1 MNSRIWIRKAL
12 SMCLMVAVYAT
23 YSMVTLAN
31 TNKVVGELSVSG
43 KAADGE
49 VPMVLVNGETAQSGR
64 SIFSSSTITTPESA
78 TAIIN
83 VAKVGKVE
91 VAPNTTL
98 VVSFNE
104 NGLSGDLLA
113 GKVTVLGAS
122 ENIDIK
128 TPDGKIAKLNAGES
142 AVAGN
147 AQQDN
152 TTNRRG
158 GAAGFWWAIIA
169 AAAGGLIIYGVT
181 RDNNNIALGGGSVVV
196 STNQ

>member
-12 SMCLMVAVYAT
+12 SMCLMVALYAT
-23 YSMVTLAN
+23 YSMVTLAS
-31 TNKVVGELSVSG
+31 TKVVGELSVSG

-104 NGLSGDLLA
+104 KGLSGDLLA
-113 GKVTVLGAS
+113 GKVTVLAAS

-128 TPDGKIAKLNAGES
+128 TPDGKIASLSAGES

-147 AQQDN
+147 ARQDD
-152 TTNRRG
+152 TTDSDGG
-158 GAAGFWWAIIA
+158 GAWVWWTIVA

-181 RDNNNIALGGGSVVV
+181 RDNNNITLGGGGVVV
-196 STNQ
+196 SRNQ